1 MRPPFRTLLAF
12 AVVSLLLCVA
22 LPSSS
27 PLAAQQADTVA
38 AADTVEAPR
47 YEARE
52 LEVSVTRSLRSPDS
66 AAAAVSLVNRSLI
79 QDAQPRLD
87 LEESLSGVPGVTVN
101 NRYNKR
107 MGTRIAIRGFGAR
120 SAFGVRG
127 VRLQVD
133 GIPLTMPDGQAQLD
147 ALDLGSV
154 GRIEVLRGPASV
166 LYGNAAGGV
175 ISIETEEPPAR
186 PFAGQAEFMTS
197 DYGTG
202 DADNLRRMNT
212 KVGGQAGDFEY
223 LASFSHVETDGFRI
237 YAESEYSLLNTN
249 LRHRLDEDSHLT
261 LILNA
266 YHEPWSQ
273 NPSSLPAEL
282 ARTNP
287 DTVLPRYV
295 ESGSGGRTTQIQGGL
310 GYSRWIGDDRLDVR
324 AYGASRSLGPGAL
337 PFAAGGKTL
346 FQYGGLRSTYRA
358 RTSLGD
364 RPLHLTGGLDV
375 EFQRNDRR
383 SFTNAGG
390 GVPGEIQTNQLARV
404 HTLGP
409 FLQGQLQLL
418 DQLELTAGARFD
430 AFRFESDD
438 FLLDDGDDSGSRSM
452 SAFSPMAGVRY
463 TPLPELTVY
472 GTVATSFQ
480 TPTTTELKNAPPE
493 PGEPFQPQGFNET
506 LDPQEAVS
514 YEVGVRGRIGDR
526 LRYETALYSMDVSD
540 QILPFGVEEAPD
552 REFYRNLGEADHRG
566 VEVSLQGRLAG
577 GLTGQV
583 AYTYS
588 DFTFEDDGRPD
599 AEFEGNQ
606 IPGIPPHELYAR
618 ARYTH
623 DSGVFAEVDGRHV
636 DDFFVNDANTARNRS
651 YTLVNVRLGVER
663 LGGRLGVA
671 PYLSVTNALD
681 QRYNSSV
688 VVNAFGGRYYE
699 PGPDRSYYL
708 GVKVPFGWNGSR

>member
-1 MRPPFRTLLAF
+1 MRSPKRSLPGLA
-12 AVVSLLLCVA
+12 VTSLLLLSLGPAAGGA
-22 LPSSS
+22 LH
-27 PLAAQQADTVA
+27 AQEP
-38 AADTVEAPR
+38 DTVEAADTLPTPA
-47 YEARE
+47 YELRE

-66 AAAAVSLVNRSLI
+66 AAAAVSQIDRSLV
-79 QDAQPRLD
+79 QGAQPRLD

-127 VRLQVD
+127 VRIQVD

-147 ALDLGSV
+147 ALDLASA
-154 GRIEVLRGPASV
+154 GRIEVIRGPASV

-175 ISIETEEPPAR
+175 VSIETEDPPER
-186 PFAGQAEFMTS
+186 PFAGQAELMMS

-202 DADNLRRMNT
+202 DATNLVRANT

-223 LASFSHVETDGFRI
+223 LASASHVRTDGFRI
-237 YAESEYSLLNTN
+237 YAESEYSLFNAN
-249 LRHRLDEDSHLT
+249 LRHRLDDDSYLKLVVHAFED
-261 LILNA
+261 
-266 YHEPWSQ
+266 PWSE

-295 ESGSGGRTTQIQGGL
+295 ESGSGGSTTQLQGGL
-310 GYSRWIGDDRLDVR
+310 SYARWIGDDRLDVR
-324 AYGASRSLGPGAL
+324 LYGASRSLEGAL
-337 PFAAGGKTL
+337 PFSAGGGTL
-346 FQYGGLRSTYRA
+346 FQYGGLRSSYRG
-358 RTSLGD
+358 RTELGG
-364 RPLHLTGGLDV
+364 RPLFLTGGVDV

-383 SFTNAGG
+383 SFSNAGG
-390 GVPGEIQTNQLARV
+390 GEPGTIQTNQVGRV
-404 HTLGP
+404 RTAGP

-418 DQLELTAGARFD
+418 DGLELTAGARFD
-430 AFRFESDD
+430 AFRFEAED
-438 FLLDDGDDSGSRSM
+438 FLLEDGDDSGSRTM
-452 SAFSPMAGVRY
+452 SAFSPMAGLRF
-463 TPLPELTVY
+463 TPLPELTAY
-472 GTVATSFQ
+472 ATVASSFQ

-493 PGEPFQPQGFNET
+493 PGEPFQPQGFNRT

-514 YEVGVRGRIGDR
+514 YEVGLRGRLGDR
-526 LRYETALYSMDVSD
+526 LRYEMALYTMEITD

-566 VEVSLQGRLAG
+566 VEVSLQGRLVR
-577 GLTGQV
+577 GLTAQL

-588 DFTFEDDGRPD
+588 DFTFENDGRSEED
-599 AEFEGNQ
+599 FEGNR

-623 DSGVFAEVDGRHV
+623 DSGVFAEVDGRRV
-636 DDFFVNDANTARNRS
+636 DDFFVDDANTARNRS
-651 YTLVNVRLGVER
+651 YTLVNLRLGVEWP
-663 LGGRLGVA
+663 GGRLGVA
-671 PYLSVTNALD
+671 PYLSVTNVLD

-708 GVKVPFGWNGSR
+708 GVKVPFGWPGAF